1 MKKSTIFTSFT
12 LAAAL
17 LFMGTSAA
25 LAEIS
30 AEHAKEIAL
39 NHAGVHQ
46 GEVNM
51 IKVER
56 DFDHGIYEYEI
67 EFWKNG
73 TEYDYTINA
82 DTGAI
87 IKQKQEMKY
96 HHNTPINNGQ
106 MQGARISSQQA
117 TNIALSHANLTNDQI
132 KFLSCKP
139 KVDDGREIYD
149 IKFWKGF
156 TEYEYE
162 IDAITGNVLE
172 FDYSG
177 HHGTA
182 P

>member
-1 MKKSTIFTSFT
+1 MKKSTLIPALSF
-12 LAAAL
+12 AAAL
-17 LFMGTSAA
+17 LFMGTSPA

-30 AEHAKEIAL
+30 ADQAKEIAL
-39 NHAGVHQ
+39 KHAGVHQ
-46 GEVNM
+46 GEINM

-87 IKQKQEMKY
+87 IKHKQEMKY
-96 HHNTPINNGQ
+96 HHNTPQ
-106 MQGARISSQQA
+106 QSQQTQGSRISGEQA
-117 TNIALSHANLTNDQI
+117 TNIALSHANLTHDQI
-132 KFLSCKP
+132 KFLNCRP

-162 IDAITGNVLE
+162 IDALTGTILE
-172 FDYSG
+172 MDID
-177 HHGTA
+177 
-182 P
+182 

>member
-1 MKKSTIFTSFT
+1 MKKSTIITSLS

-17 LFMGTSAA
+17 LFMGTSTA

-30 AEHAKEIAL
+30 AEQAKEIAL
-39 NHAGVHQ
+39 RHAGAHQ
-46 GEVNM
+46 GEINM

-87 IKQKQEMKY
+87 IKHKQEMKY
-96 HHNTPINNGQ
+96 HHNAPMHNQQNQ
-106 MQGARISSQQA
+106 SARISGEQA
-117 TNIALSHANLTNDQI
+117 TNIALSHANLTRDQI
-132 KFLSCKP
+132 KFLNCKP

-156 TEYEYE
+156 KEYEYE
-162 IDAITGNVLE
+162 IDAITGTILE
-172 FDYSG
+172 MDID
-177 HHGTA
+177 
-182 P
+182 